1 VAVTSDLALDL
12 TALAGVIERALAE
25 DVGTGDLTTDAIV
38 PADQRWRARLLL
50 EQPGVVAGVPIA
62 EAVFRAL
69 DPDVELRALVPEGT
83 RVREVPAAV
92 AELEGPA
99 RALLTGERVAL
110 NLFARMCGIATL
122 TRRYVDLVEGTG
134 SKILDTRKTT
144 PGLRA
149 LEKYAVR
156 CGGGTNHRMGLDD
169 AILIKD
175 NHVRIAGGIEPALA
189 AVRAAGSDRSVE
201 IEADTLEQVDEALRA
216 GAERIL
222 LDNMS
227 VADVARAV
235 ELVHRRALLEASG
248 GIDEDCIRA
257 YAETGVDFISIGALT
272 HGARSLH
279 VSLEVT

>member
-1 VAVTSDLALDL
+1 VAVADL
-12 TALAGVIERALAE
+12 TIDERALARVIETALAE
-25 DVGTGDLTTDAIV
+25 DIGSGDLTTDAIV
-38 PADQRWRARLLL
+38 PAELTGRARLLL
-50 EQPGVVAGVPIA
+50 EQPGVVAGIPIA
-62 EAVFRAL
+62 AAVFRAL
-69 DPDVELRALVPEGT
+69 DADVRVRAVLPEGAIVT
-83 RVREVPAAV
+83 DVPARI

-110 NLFARMCGIATL
+110 NLVARLCGIATL
-122 TRRYVDLVEGTG
+122 TRRYVDLVAGTDAT
-134 SKILDTRKTT
+134 ILDTRKTT

-175 NHVRIAGGIEPALA
+175 NHVRIAGGIVPALGA
-189 AVRAAGSDRSVE
+189 IRASDPTRSVE
-201 IEADTLEQVDEALRA
+201 IEADTLDQVEQALAA

-222 LDNMS
+222 LDNMTPGE
-227 VADVARAV
+227 VAEAVALADG
-235 ELVHRRALLEASG
+235 RALLEASG
-248 GIDEDCIRA
+248 GIGEANVRA